1 MTHRPQ
7 LWVIAGPNGAGKST
21 LVRRHLTG
29 KVPVVNPDDIA
40 RELSLHN
47 PSLKNAEAGRLAIKQ
62 RAVFLQE
69 CRSFAVETTLTGKGE
84 IKLMEQAVSA
94 GYKVNFIFVGVHD
107 VGLSAARVALRVRA
121 GGHNVP
127 VVDIFR
133 RYDRSIINLPL
144 AMNISDRVWIFDNSN
159 KRRQLLLARD
169 RDRVKQLSSYLPE
182 WFRRAASNEIISAQK
197 LKKS

>member
-40 RELSLHN
+40 RELSPHN

-84 IKLMEQAVSA
+84 IKLMELAVSA

-107 VGLSAARVALRVRA
+107 VGLTGLDMGLSHYAVKSSGDKMANPRHLINAGRNLRRKQKALSRKQKGGANRRKARQRLAAVHER
-121 GGHNVP
+121 
-127 VVDIFR
+127 I
-133 RYDRSIINLPL
+133 
-144 AMNISDRVWIFDNSN
+144 
-159 KRRQLLLARD
+159 
-169 RDRVKQLSSYLPE
+169 VK
-182 WFRRAASNEIISAQK
+182 
-197 LKKS
+197 